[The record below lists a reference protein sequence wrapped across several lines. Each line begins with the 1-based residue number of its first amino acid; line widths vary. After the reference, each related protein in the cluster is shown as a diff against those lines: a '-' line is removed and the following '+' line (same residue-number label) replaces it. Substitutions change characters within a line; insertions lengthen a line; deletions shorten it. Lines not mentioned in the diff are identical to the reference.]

1 MLSLSW
7 SNNNLIFSYLQE
19 LSRDLEDEDL
29 NDVDVAM
36 PSFSTGQMHENITR
50 KENILKSNTYR
61 NSSARD
67 TLCESKQRAKVN

>member
-36 PSFSTGQMHENITR
+36 PSCSTGQMHENITR
-50 KENILKSNTYR
+50 KENILKSNTGIQVLVIHYV
-61 NSSARD
+61 
-67 TLCESKQRAKVN
+67 RANKEQK